1 MPKKMTRR
9 KAAPK
14 RNYKRGSPYRKN
26 VAYKFKRMA
35 KTSVLYNTTTVGTI
49 TTNDNTMVSLSA
61 APIAEIGGVGYQ
73 FGAGMFFRA
82 SNVQTIA
89 DFTAL
94 YDQYRIAGVRVNIIP
109 LSDSATAQ
117 SSGFL
122 PTLYWARDDDDAL
135 APATEAELRERQDVK
150 VNRLNKPVSIYIKN
164 PKAMI
169 DVNQTTGLADPA
181 MVKNGWIN
189 CNSTLVQHNGLKM
202 WFKNVDLRVQPTT
215 VTAFRIESTYYLE
228 FRNPQ

>member
-1 MPKKMTRR
+1 MPKKVAR

-35 KTSVLYNTTTVGTI
+35 KTSVLYNTTTLGTI

-109 LSDSATAQ
+109 LSDSANAQ
-117 SSGFL
+117 NSGFL

-135 APATEAELRERQDVK
+135 APAQESELRERQDVK
-150 VNRLNKPVSIYIKN
+150 VHRLNKPVSIYIKN
-164 PKAMI
+164 PKAMV

-189 CNSTLVQHNGLKM
+189 CASTLVQHNGLKM
-202 WFKNVDLRVQPTT
+202 WFKNVDLRAQPLTL
-215 VTAFRIESTYYLE
+215 TAFRIETTYYLE